1 MRAMFCVILC
11 VMAAASVADA
21 QTADLSKY
29 FASPAQEA
37 ADRAQLLDRLA
48 AFAKAG
54 APVPNAS
61 SWRASLDLYSTLLIR
76 YRRHGAFLH
85 VSCAQNRK
93 QGSACADEDAL
104 DAAMDGCTVRLETG
118 VGRLGDRTFENL
130 LRAPQLVRYRSAMRS
145 LHRTGLHKASPAEE
159 GVIAKLTPQIAG
171 WQYDLY
177 QDSLDKIALSTVSS
191 PTGPLDVA
199 KQRNLIAVSPDP
211 AVREA
216 GYRKRLQGLMLARDA
231 AAFALAHTVSAGNA
245 VARLRGFATAADEK
259 YFELGFDP
267 DTTRRLL
274 DRLSGEGEVAKRFE
288 SIRVAELAAASRA
301 PHPGPWDMRL
311 PLRDMPPVAFADVP
325 KLYHDVFAGL
335 GGAYQRAFD
344 DLIAPSSGRF
354 DIAFAPVAGRAG
366 GGFSV
371 DGGDAP
377 SMLFVGNFGGTYK
390 DLSVLAHEG
399 GHAVH
404 RELMRLHG
412 VPPIAA
418 EGPHYLFESFAVFNE
433 LVLADYLAEHA
444 ADAAEKRT
452 YTEQFLSVKGLD
464 YLAGADDA
472 LLEQAFYD
480 ADRNGKNLGPDD
492 LDALTLAVDGHF
504 SRWPAEV
511 PELKARWIGLELAYE
526 DPLYDV
532 NYVYGGLLAL
542 SYYKAWKQDR
552 DGFVKAYLALLENG
566 FDDTP
571 EGLLRKF
578 LNIDLGNDAALAAT
592 ARAVVEEKFASL
604 ESPK

>member
-1 MRAMFCVILC
+1 MRAMFGVIL
-11 VMAAASVADA
+11 AAIVSAADA

-29 FASPAQEA
+29 FAGPAQEA
-37 ADRAQLLDRLA
+37 ADRARLLDRLA
-48 AFAKAG
+48 AFAKGG
-54 APVPNAS
+54 AERGRAS
-61 SWRASLDLYSTLLIR
+61 AWRASLDAYSDLLVR

-85 VSCAQNRK
+85 VSCAQDRK
-93 QGSACADEDAL
+93 RGSACADEDVL
-104 DAAMDGCTVRLETG
+104 DAAMDGCTARIETG
-118 VGRLGDRTFENL
+118 LGRLDDRELHRL
-130 LRAPQLVRYRSAMRS
+130 LKSTQLAPYRHEIAS
-145 LHRTGLHKASPAEE
+145 LHRTGRRKAAPAEE
-159 GVIAKLTPQIAG
+159 AVIAKLMPQIAG
-171 WQYDLY
+171 WQYDFY
-177 QDSLDKIALSTVSS
+177 QDSIDRIAFETV
-191 PTGPLDVA
+191 PGPAGPLDIA
-199 KQRNLIAVSPDP
+199 KQRNLIAVSADP

-216 GYRKRLQGLMLARDA
+216 GYRKRLEGLMSQRDS
-231 AAFALAHTVSAGNA
+231 AAFALSHTVSAGNA
-245 VARLRGFATAADEK
+245 LARLRGFANAADEK
-259 YFELGFDP
+259 YFELGFEP
-267 DTTRRLL
+267 EATRRLL
-274 DRLSGEGEVAKRFE
+274 DRLAAEGELAKRFE
-288 SIRVAELAAASRA
+288 DIRVAELVAASRA

-311 PLRDMPPVAFADVP
+311 PLRDVQPVAFADVP
-325 KLYHDVFAGL
+325 KLYHEVFAGL
-335 GGAYQRAFD
+335 GSTYQRAFD
-344 DLIAPSSGRF
+344 ELIAPSSGRF

-412 VPPIAA
+412 VRPAYA

-444 ADAAEKRT
+444 SDPVQRRT

-480 ADRNGKNLGPDD
+480 ADRNGKSLEPDG
-492 LDALTLAVDGHF
+492 LDALTVRIDGAF

-511 PELKARWIGLELAYE
+511 PELKARWIALELAYE

-542 SYYKAWKQDR
+542 SYYRAWKQDR
-552 DGFVKAYLALLENG
+552 EAFDRAYLALLENG

-571 EGLLRKF
+571 QTLLRRF
-578 LNIDLGNDAALAAT
+578 LNIDLSNDAALAAT
-592 ARAVVEEKFASL
+592 ARAVVEQKFASL
-604 ESPK
+604 ESQK